1 MLALHDFLHRK
12 ANMQCVLVVLLACLN
27 SSQWVPSIVTNAA
40 ALEAVFEVL
49 KDDYGF
55 EEEVEAHSALQGQ
68 EAAWA
73 VLAAVSKHLAN
84 CNAVPQVK
92 LHIRSGC

>member
-1 MLALHDFLHRK
+1 
-12 ANMQCVLVVLLACLN
+12 MQCVLVVLLACLD
-27 SSQWVPSIVTNAA
+27 SSQWVPSMVTNAA

-55 EEEVEAHSALQGQ
+55 EEGVEADAALQGQ

-73 VLAAVSKHLAN
+73 VLAVVSKHLVG

-92 LHIRSGC
+92 LHIRPGC

>member
-1 MLALHDFLHRK
+1 MLALHDFLHRQ
-12 ANMQCVLVVLLACLN
+12 ANMQCVLVVLLACLD
-27 SSQWVPSIVTNAA
+27 SLQWVPSIVTSAA

-55 EEEVEAHSALQGQ
+55 EEGVEADAALQGQ

-73 VLAAVSKHLAN
+73 VLAAVSKHLAG
-84 CNAVPQVK
+84 CNAVPQVM
-92 LHIRSGC
+92 LHIRC

>member
-1 MLALHDFLHRK
+1 
-12 ANMQCVLVVLLACLN
+12 MQSVLVVLLACLD
-27 SSQWVPSIVTNAA
+27 SSQWVQSMVTSAA

-55 EEEVEAHSALQGQ
+55 EEGAEADAALQGQ

-73 VLAAVSKHLAN
+73 LLAAVSKHLAG

-92 LHIRSGC
+92 LHIRC

>member
-1 MLALHDFLHRK
+1 MLALHDFLHCK
-12 ANMQCVLVVLLACLN
+12 ANMQCVLVVLLACLD
-27 SSQWVPSIVTNAA
+27 SSQWVPSMVTNAA

-55 EEEVEAHSALQGQ
+55 EEGVEADAALQGQ

-73 VLAAVSKHLAN
+73 VLAVVSKHLVG

-92 LHIRSGC
+92 LHIRPGC

>member
-12 ANMQCVLVVLLACLN
+12 ANMQCVLVVLLACLD

-40 ALEAVFEVL
+40 VLEAVFEVL

-55 EEEVEAHSALQGQ
+55 EDGVEADAALQGQ

-73 VLAAVSKHLAN
+73 VLAAVSKHLAS
-84 CNAVPQVK
+84 CNAVSQVK
-92 LHIRSGC
+92 IDIRPGC